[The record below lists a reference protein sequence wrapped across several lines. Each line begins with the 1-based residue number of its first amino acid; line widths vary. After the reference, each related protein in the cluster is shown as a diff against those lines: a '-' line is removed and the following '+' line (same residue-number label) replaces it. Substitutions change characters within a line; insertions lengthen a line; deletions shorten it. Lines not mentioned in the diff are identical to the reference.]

1 MTSDAETIDAYLNEL
16 PPERLELVQAI
27 RRAINDGLPPG
38 FEERMIYGM
47 IGWVVPRERYPAGY
61 HCDPSLPLPFI
72 NLGNQKAS
80 VNLYHMG
87 IYVMPA
93 VLDWF
98 QNSWREQTAAR
109 LDMGKS
115 CIRFKRIDRVPLALL
130 GELAARVTVDEWIT
144 VYESEIKR

>member
-1 MTSDAETIDAYLNEL
+1 MTSDAETVAAYLNEL

-27 RRAINDGLPPG
+27 RRAINAGLPAG

-98 QNSWREQTAAR
+98 QNSWREQTRAR

-115 CIRFKRIDRVPLALL
+115 CIRFKRIDGVPLALL
-130 GELAARVTVDEWIT
+130 RELAARVTVDEWIT

>member
-1 MTSDAETIDAYLNEL
+1 MTSNAETVETYLEEL
-16 PPERLELVQAI
+16 EPERRELVEAI
-27 RRAINDGLPPG
+27 RAAIHRGLPPG

-47 IGWVVPRERYPAGY
+47 IGWVVPKDTYPAGY

-87 IYVMPA
+87 LYVIPGL
-93 VLDWF
+93 LDWF
-98 QNSWREQTAAR
+98 QNSWREQTSAR

-115 CIRFKRIDRVPLALL
+115 CVRFKRLDNVPLSLL
-130 GELAARVTVDEWIT
+130 TELATRVTVEEWVS
-144 VYESEIKR
+144 VYESGIKR